1 AWTAL
6 LARAMRA
13 EPAAQGTD
21 RAARADVVTNA
32 DADADADANANANAN
47 ANADIDVHAEFE
59 LSAVQQAYWLGRGA
73 GEVLGNVS

>member
-32 DADADADANANANAN
+32 DADADAN